1 MSSSI
6 IDDMSATVNKIKQAA
21 DELEKLTKKDPLED
35 FFTNYTEIIKKTYG
49 PIQPTKTGLSASKTD
64 KSTNT

>member
-6 IDDMSATVNKIKQAA
+6 IDDMSATIDKIKQAA

-49 PIQPTKTGLSASKTD
+49 SIQSTKTGLSAPKTD
-64 KSTNT
+64 GPTNT